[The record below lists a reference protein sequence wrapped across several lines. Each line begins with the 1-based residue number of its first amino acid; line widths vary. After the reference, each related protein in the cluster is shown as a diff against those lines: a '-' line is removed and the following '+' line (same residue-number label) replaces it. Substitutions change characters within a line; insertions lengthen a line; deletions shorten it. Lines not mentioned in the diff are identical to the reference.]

1 MKIFKVK
8 SIQSQLILYFTITI
22 IIPAIITSIIGVKII
37 NDQVIRQAENKV
49 LSDLNSAREVY
60 QNSIQNITNITRM
73 TAVRSLIIK
82 ALENKDINFLR
93 QDFNK
98 ILKREKLDILT
109 ILDEYGNVVYR
120 GSNPDIFGDNLKS
133 NPLIKNC
140 LTRKQIISGTVI
152 TPADEL
158 KKDSPELA
166 ERAIMKIIPTPKA
179 KQRTDTLE
187 TAGMFLK
194 TAVPIFNESG
204 QFIGILLGGVMIN
217 RNYEI
222 VDKIKKLM
230 YEQST
235 YKGKELSTATIFMKD
250 LRISTNVKNEDGS
263 RAIATLVSEDVFN
276 TVIENGERWI
286 GDAFVVN
293 TWYIGAYE
301 PIRDINGE
309 IVGILYVGTL
319 KLPFDDLLR
328 NSLLTFLG
336 IALIG
341 IVMVIFVS
349 YRLSKK
355 ISAPLRKLETI
366 ADELAYGNYNLD
378 FQCNGPREIEH
389 LASSFKNMA
398 QELQKEKLELEEWA
412 MTLEKKV
419 QERTDEIKNIHAQ
432 LFRSEKLASLGKLAA
447 GVAHEINNPLTGI
460 LTNASL
466 ILEDLEPNDP
476 KREDVEIIVKETI
489 RCREI
494 VKRLLDFAK
503 QTQPQKKLI
512 NINSLI
518 ENIIL
523 LVRNQASFRNIQIEK
538 YLDTNIP
545 EIMVDP
551 DQIQQVFINIII
563 NAAEAMGK
571 GGKLL
576 IETKRDKSG
585 NNITIVFKDTGP
597 GIPEHLR
604 EKIFDPFFTTKE
616 SGTGLGLS
624 ISHGIIEQHGGTI
637 DLDSKINEGTTFMI
651 NIPIKQQ

>member
-1 MKIFKVK
+1 MKILNVK
-8 SIQSQLILYFTITI
+8 SIQSQLILYFTIAI
-22 IIPAIITSIIGVKII
+22 IIPAIITSIVGVKII
-37 NDQVIRQAENKV
+37 NDQVIQQAENKV

-60 QNSIQNITNITRM
+60 QNSIQHITNITRM

-82 ALENKDINFLR
+82 ALENRDINFLK

-109 ILDEYGNVVYR
+109 ILDEYGNVICR
-120 GSNPDIFGDNLKS
+120 GSNPNIFGDNLQS
-133 NPLIKNC
+133 NLIIKNC
-140 LTRKQIISGTVI
+140 IIKKQIISGTVVSSI
-152 TPADEL
+152 EEIR
-158 KKDSPELA
+158 KDSPELA

-179 KQRTDTLE
+179 ISRTDTVE
-187 TAGMFLK
+187 TSGMFLK
-194 TAVPIFNESG
+194 AAVPIFNESN
-204 QFIGILLGGVMIN
+204 QFIGILLGGVLIN

-230 YEQST
+230 YEQAT
-235 YKGKELSTATIFMKD
+235 YNGKELSTATIFLKD

-263 RAIATLVSEDVFN
+263 RAIATQVSEDVYRA
-276 TVIENGERWI
+276 VIEKGERWI

-301 PIRDINGE
+301 PISDINGQ

-319 KLPFDDLLR
+319 KLPFDHLLR
-328 NSLLTFLG
+328 NSLLTFLS
-336 IALIG
+336 IAFIG
-341 IVMVIFVS
+341 IIIVVIVS

-355 ISAPLRKLETI
+355 ISAPLKKLEII
-366 ADELAYGNYNLD
+366 ADELADGNYNLD
-378 FQCNGPREIEH
+378 FRCNGPREIEH
-389 LASSFKNMA
+389 LANSFKNMA
-398 QELQKEKLELEEWA
+398 MELQKEKSELEEWA
-412 MTLEKKV
+412 STLEKKV
-419 QERTDEIKNIHAQ
+419 QERTDEIKKIHSQ

-466 ILEDLEPNDP
+466 MLEDLDQADP
-476 KREDVEIIVKETI
+476 RREDVEIIVKETI

-503 QTQPQKKLI
+503 QTQPQKKLT
-512 NINSLI
+512 NINNSI

-523 LVRNQASFRNIQIEK
+523 LIRNQASFRNIQIEK
-538 YLDTNIP
+538 NLDPDIP

-563 NAAEAMGK
+563 NAAEAMNK
-571 GGKLL
+571 GGKLS
-576 IETKRDKSG
+576 IETKLDKNS
-585 NNITIVFKDTGP
+585 NYITIIFKDTGP
-597 GIPEHLR
+597 GIPDELK

-637 DLDSKINEGTTFMI
+637 DLDSKANEGTTFII
-651 NIPIKQQ
+651 NLPIKH